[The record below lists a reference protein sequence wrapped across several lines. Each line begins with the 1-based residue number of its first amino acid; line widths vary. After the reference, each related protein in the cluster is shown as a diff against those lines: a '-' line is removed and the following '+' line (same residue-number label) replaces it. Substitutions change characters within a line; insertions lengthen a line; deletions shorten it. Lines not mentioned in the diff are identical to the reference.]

1 MCSTCLLIV
10 FIESFINVLG
20 WALTLAIFV
29 RVILSWI
36 PNARLPFGLGEFVF
50 AVSEPILGPIR
61 RAMPFFGGVDFS
73 PLVAL
78 LLIQV
83 ASSVLLRV
91 LPPAIQRRDRAH
103 HRCGAC
109 HPTLQKRPGRCAARG
124 PSGPSS
130 RRAAGSRCS
139 ESSGADTFGYGAW
152 LAGGRRP
159 PRAGEHVPRQAF
171 QRSDER
177 PGRAR
182 TVAEMTSRFG
192 RGWAGQDRGQCWR
205 RRRSK

>member
-10 FIESFINVLG
+10 FIEAFINVLG

-50 AVSEPILGPIR
+50 GVSEPILGPIR

-91 LPPAIQRRDRAH
+91 LPPAI
-103 HRCGAC
+103 
-109 HPTLQKRPGRCAARG
+109 
-124 PSGPSS
+124 
-130 RRAAGSRCS
+130 
-139 ESSGADTFGYGAW
+139 
-152 LAGGRRP
+152 
-159 PRAGEHVPRQAF
+159 
-171 QRSDER
+171 
-177 PGRAR
+177 
-182 TVAEMTSRFG
+182 
-192 RGWAGQDRGQCWR
+192 
-205 RRRSK
+205 

>member
-36 PNARLPFGLGEFVF
+36 PNARQPFGLGEFVF

-91 LPPAIQRRDRAH
+91 LPPAI
-103 HRCGAC
+103 
-109 HPTLQKRPGRCAARG
+109 
-124 PSGPSS
+124 
-130 RRAAGSRCS
+130 
-139 ESSGADTFGYGAW
+139 
-152 LAGGRRP
+152 
-159 PRAGEHVPRQAF
+159 
-171 QRSDER
+171 
-177 PGRAR
+177 
-182 TVAEMTSRFG
+182 
-192 RGWAGQDRGQCWR
+192 
-205 RRRSK
+205 

>member
-83 ASSVLLRV
+83 GSSVLLRV
-91 LPPAIQRRDRAH
+91 LPPAI
-103 HRCGAC
+103 
-109 HPTLQKRPGRCAARG
+109 
-124 PSGPSS
+124 
-130 RRAAGSRCS
+130 
-139 ESSGADTFGYGAW
+139 
-152 LAGGRRP
+152 
-159 PRAGEHVPRQAF
+159 
-171 QRSDER
+171 
-177 PGRAR
+177 
-182 TVAEMTSRFG
+182 
-192 RGWAGQDRGQCWR
+192 
-205 RRRSK
+205 